1 MFGTSFIDSLG
12 FLRIIDRR
20 GANCQAR
27 AMGWSDAEE
36 VSAGC

>member
-1 MFGTSFIDSLG
+1 MIGTYIIDSLG

-20 GANCQAR
+20 GATCQAR